1 MTKLGGTIA
10 ALTSA
15 ALIAV
20 IAPMHAASAQQAAM
34 VTPAAPADAAA
45 PVAKPKPTLTRAY
58 DGLWSVSISTVTGSC
73 PASLRY
79 PAQITNGR
87 VGLAGGE
94 GGYAI
99 SGAVYNT
106 GGIIVIVSQSGHSAT
121 GRGRMSRSGGGGRWR
136 TATGECSGTWVAQR
150 RG

>member
-10 ALTSA
+10 ALASA
-15 ALIAV
+15 ALIAG
-20 IAPMHAASAQQAAM
+20 IAPMHSASAQQAAM
-34 VTPAAPADAAA
+34 VTPVAPAAAP

-58 DGLWSVSISTVTGSC
+58 DGLWSVSISTVNGSC

-79 PAQITNGR
+79 PALITNGR
-87 VGLAGGE
+87 IGLAGGE

-106 GGIIVIVSQSGHSAT
+106 GGIIVIVSQSGQSAT
-121 GRGRMSRSGGGGRWR
+121 GRGRLSRSGGGGRWR
-136 TATGECSGTWVAQR
+136 TATGQCSGTWVAQR

>member
-1 MTKLGGTIA
+1 MTKLGGTVA
-10 ALTSA
+10 ALVSA
-15 ALIAV
+15 AFIAGF
-20 IAPMHAASAQQAAM
+20 APMHAASAQQTATA
-34 VTPAAPADAAA
+34 AAPAAALAA
-45 PVAKPKPTLTRAY
+45 PVAKPKPTLTRAF
-58 DGLWSVSISTVTGSC
+58 DGLWSVSISTLNGSC

-99 SGAVYNT
+99 SGAVYST
-106 GGIIVIVSQSGHSAT
+106 GGIVVTVSQSGQSAT
-121 GRGRMSRSGGGGRWR
+121 GRGRLRRAGGGGRWR
-136 TATGECSGTWVAQR
+136 TLSGQCSGTWVAER

>member
-1 MTKLGGTIA
+1 MKKLGSTMA
-10 ALTSA
+10 AIVL
-15 ALIAV
+15 AV
-20 IAPMHAASAQQAAM
+20 SFGGVSSQQAVAQTAA
-34 VTPAAPADAAA
+34 VVAPA
-45 PVAKPKPTLTRAY
+45 KPRITLTRAF
-58 DGLWSVSISTVTGSC
+58 DGLWSVSILTVYGSC

-94 GGYAI
+94 NGYAI

-106 GGIIVIVSQSGHSAT
+106 GGIVVVVSQNGQSAM
-121 GRGRMSRSGGGGRWR
+121 GRGRLSRSRGGGIWTTEDRQ
-136 TATGECSGTWVAQR
+136 CSGTWVADR